1 MRVIFHVDVN
11 NAYLSWT
18 AVYLLKNGYKKDIR
32 LIPSVIGGDEESRHG
47 IVLAKSP
54 VAKKM
59 GVKSAETIYL
69 ARKKCKDLEV
79 YPPNFDVY
87 QEYSNKFYNYL
98 KQYSPLI
105 ERASIDE
112 CFLDMSNMNYLYDD
126 LEKVAH
132 KIKDDIKNMFG
143 FTVNVGIG
151 SNKLLAKMASDF
163 EKPDKVHTLYTDEIE
178 SKMWPLPVEDLL
190 FVGKSSSK
198 LLHSIGIDT
207 IGDLANCDPNLL
219 SKYYKT
225 RVDDLINS
233 AKGIDNSEVINDYG
247 DNKSISISR
256 TLLKDTNNISE
267 LKKKFLKLSQEIGL
281 RARNNHLYANTIAIT
296 LKTSSFK
303 NISHQEGLSSSTN
316 NTMEIYEKVCELLR
330 SIDKSETFRLIGIR
344 LDNLTK
350 NKVSKVSFFEEETSD
365 NIQEIMDNINTKY
378 KNSMIMPAI
387 FYKDDK
393 NSL

>member
-32 LIPSVIGGDEESRHG
+32 LIPSVIGGDEDSRHG

-54 VAKKM
+54 VAKKL
-59 GVKSAETIYL
+59 GVKSAETIYM

-79 YPPNFDVY
+79 YPPDFSIY
-87 QEYSNKFYNYL
+87 EEYSNKFYNYL

-105 ERASIDE
+105 ERASVDE
-112 CFLDMSNMNYLYDD
+112 CFLDMSNTKYLYDD
-126 LEKVAH
+126 LEKLAY

-151 SNKLLAKMASDF
+151 NNKLLAKMASDF
-163 EKPDKVHTLYTDEIE
+163 EKPDKVHTLYTSEIE
-178 SKMWPLPVEDLL
+178 AKMWPLDVSDLL

-207 IGDLANCDPNLL
+207 IGDLANCDPALL
-219 SKYYKT
+219 SKYYKS

-233 AKGIDNSEVINDYG
+233 AKGIDDSPVVNDYG

-256 TLLKDTNNISE
+256 TLMKDTDNLNEI
-267 LKKKFLKLSQEIGL
+267 KKILLKLSQEIGL
-281 RARNNHLYANTIAIT
+281 RARNSHLYANTIAIT
-296 LKTSSFK
+296 VRTSSFK
-303 NISHQEGLSSSTN
+303 NISHQLTLNSSTN

-330 SIDKSETFRLIGIR
+330 DIDKSESFRLLGIR

-350 NKVSKVSFFEEETSD
+350 NKTSKVSFFEEED
-365 NIQEIMDNINTKY
+365 NDDIQKIMDNFNNY
-378 KNSMIMPAI
+378 ACN
-387 FYKDDK
+387 F
-393 NSL
+393 L

>member
-1 MRVIFHVDVN
+1 MDNRVIFHVDVN

-32 LIPSVIGGDEESRHG
+32 LIPSVIGGDEDSRHG

-54 VAKKM
+54 IAKKM
-59 GVKSAETIYL
+59 GVKSAETIYM

-79 YPPNFDVY
+79 FPPNFNIYD
-87 QEYSNKFYNYL
+87 EYSNKFYNYL
-98 KQYSPLI
+98 KQYTPDI

-112 CFLDMSNMNYLYDD
+112 CFLDMSNTKYLYDN
-126 LEKVAH
+126 LESLAY

-151 SNKLLAKMASDF
+151 NNKLLAKMASDF
-163 EKPDKVHTLYTDEIE
+163 EKPDKVHTLYTNEIE
-178 SKMWPLPVEDLL
+178 TKMWPLPVEDLL

-207 IGDLANCDPNLL
+207 IGDLANCDPSIL
-219 SKYYKT
+219 SRFYKT

-233 AKGIDNSEVINDYG
+233 AKGIDNSPVINDYG

-256 TLLKDTNNISE
+256 TLLKDTDNLNEIKRV
-267 LKKKFLKLSQEIGL
+267 LLKLSQEIGL
-281 RARNNHLYANTIAIT
+281 RARNSNLYANTIAIT

-303 NISHQEGLSSSTN
+303 NMSHQLSLDTSTN
-316 NTMEIYEKVCELLR
+316 NTMEIYDKVCELLR
-330 SIDKSETFRLIGIR
+330 GVDKSEPFRLLGIR
-344 LDNLTK
+344 LDNLSKTK
-350 NKVSKVSFFEEETSD
+350 SSKVSLFEEESDD
-365 NIQEIMDNINTKY
+365 NIQKIMDNLNTKY
-378 KNSMIMPAI
+378 KNSIIMPAI
-387 FYKDDK
+387 FYKDEK
-393 NSL
+393 

>member
-1 MRVIFHVDVN
+1 MSNRVIFHVDVN

-18 AVYLLKNGYKKDIR
+18 AVYLLKNRYKKDIR
-32 LIPSVIGGDEESRHG
+32 LIPSVIGGDEDSRHG

-54 VAKKM
+54 IAKKL
-59 GVKSAETIYL
+59 GVKSAETIYM

-79 YPPNFDVY
+79 YPPNFDIY
-87 QEYSNKFYNYL
+87 DEYSNKFYNYL

-105 ERASIDE
+105 ERASVDE
-112 CFLDMSNMNYLYDD
+112 CFLDMSNTKYLYDD
-126 LEKVAH
+126 LEKLAY

-151 SNKLLAKMASDF
+151 NNKLLAKMASDF
-163 EKPDKVHTLYTDEIE
+163 EKPDKVHTLYTYEIE
-178 SKMWPLPVEDLL
+178 TKMWPLPVEDLL

-219 SKYYKT
+219 LKYYKT

-233 AKGIDNSEVINDYG
+233 AKGIDESPVINDYG

-256 TLLKDTNNISE
+256 TLLKDTDNLNEIKRM
-267 LKKKFLKLSQEIGL
+267 LLKLSQEIGL
-281 RARNNHLYANTIAIT
+281 RARNSNLYANTIAIT
-296 LKTSSFK
+296 LRTSSFK
-303 NISHQEGLSSSTN
+303 NISHQMSLQASTN

-330 SIDKSETFRLIGIR
+330 SVDKSEPFRLLGIR
-344 LDNLTK
+344 LDNLSKTK
-350 NKVSKVSFFEEETSD
+350 TSKVSFFEEENDD
-365 NIQEIMDNINTKY
+365 NIQKIMDNLNTKY
-378 KNSMIMPAI
+378 KNSVIMPAI
-387 FYKDDK
+387 FYKDEK
-393 NSL
+393 

>member
-32 LIPSVIGGDEESRHG
+32 LIPSVIGGDEDSRHG

-54 VAKKM
+54 VAKKL
-59 GVKSAETIYL
+59 GVKSAETIYM
-69 ARKKCKDLEV
+69 ARKKCKNLEV
-79 YPPNFDVY
+79 YPPDFSIY
-87 QEYSNKFYNYL
+87 EEYSNKFYNYL

-105 ERASIDE
+105 ERASVDE
-112 CFLDMSNMNYLYDD
+112 CFLDMSNTKYLYDD
-126 LEKVAH
+126 LEKLAY

-151 SNKLLAKMASDF
+151 NNKLLAKMASDF
-163 EKPDKVHTLYTDEIE
+163 EKPDKVHTLYTSEIE
-178 SKMWPLPVEDLL
+178 TKMWPLDVSDLL

-207 IGDLANCDPNLL
+207 IGDLANCDPALL
-219 SKYYKT
+219 SKYYKS

-233 AKGIDNSEVINDYG
+233 AKGIDDSPVVNDYG

-256 TLLKDTNNISE
+256 TLMKDTDNLNEI
-267 LKKKFLKLSQEIGL
+267 KKILLKLSQEIGL
-281 RARNNHLYANTIAIT
+281 RARNSHLYANTIAIT
-296 LKTSSFK
+296 VRTSSFK
-303 NISHQEGLSSSTN
+303 NISHQLTLNSSTN

-330 SIDKSETFRLIGIR
+330 DIDKSESFRLLGIR

-350 NKVSKVSFFEEETSD
+350 NKTSKVSFFEEED
-365 NIQEIMDNINTKY
+365 NDDIQKIMDNLNTKY
-378 KNSMIMPAI
+378 KNSIIMPAI
-387 FYKDDK
+387 FYKGDK
-393 NSL
+393 

>member
-1 MRVIFHVDVN
+1 MNSRVIFHVDVN

-32 LIPSVIGGDEESRHG
+32 LIPSVIGGDEDSRHG

-54 VAKKM
+54 IAKKM
-59 GVKSAETIYL
+59 GVKSAETIYM

-79 YPPNFDVY
+79 YPPNFDIY
-87 QEYSNKFYNYL
+87 DEYSNKFYNYL

-105 ERASIDE
+105 ERASVDE
-112 CFLDMSNMNYLYDD
+112 CFLDMSNTKYLYDD
-126 LEKVAH
+126 LEELAY

-151 SNKLLAKMASDF
+151 NNKLLAKMASDF
-163 EKPDKVHTLYTDEIE
+163 EKPDKVHTLYTNEIE
-178 SKMWPLPVEDLL
+178 TKMWPLPVEDLL

-219 SKYYKT
+219 LKYYKT

-233 AKGIDNSEVINDYG
+233 AKGIDESPVINDYG

-256 TLLKDTNNISE
+256 TLLKDTDNLNEIKRM
-267 LKKKFLKLSQEIGL
+267 LLKLSQEIGL
-281 RARNNHLYANTIAIT
+281 RARNSNLYANTIAIT
-296 LKTSSFK
+296 LRTSSFK
-303 NISHQEGLSSSTN
+303 NISHQMSLQASTN

-330 SIDKSETFRLIGIR
+330 SVDKSEPFRLLGIR
-344 LDNLTK
+344 LDNLSKTK
-350 NKVSKVSFFEEETSD
+350 TSKVSFFEEENDD
-365 NIQEIMDNINTKY
+365 NIQKIMDNLNTKY
-378 KNSMIMPAI
+378 KYSVIMPAI
-387 FYKDDK
+387 FYKDEK
-393 NSL
+393 

>member
-32 LIPSVIGGDEESRHG
+32 LIPSVIGGDEDSRHG

-54 VAKKM
+54 VAKKL
-59 GVKSAETIYL
+59 GVKSAETIYM

-79 YPPNFDVY
+79 YPPDFSIY
-87 QEYSNKFYNYL
+87 EEYSNKFYNYL

-105 ERASIDE
+105 ERASVDE
-112 CFLDMSNMNYLYDD
+112 CFLDMSNTKYLYDD
-126 LEKVAH
+126 LEKLAY

-151 SNKLLAKMASDF
+151 NNKLLAKMASDF
-163 EKPDKVHTLYTDEIE
+163 EKPDKVHTLYTSEIE
-178 SKMWPLPVEDLL
+178 TKMWPLDVSDLL

-207 IGDLANCDPNLL
+207 IGDLANCDPALL
-219 SKYYKT
+219 SKYYKS

-233 AKGIDNSEVINDYG
+233 AKGIDDSPVVNDYG

-256 TLLKDTNNISE
+256 TLMKDTDNLNEI
-267 LKKKFLKLSQEIGL
+267 KKILLKLSQEIGI
-281 RARNNHLYANTIAIT
+281 RARNSHLYANTIAIT
-296 LKTSSFK
+296 VRTSSFK
-303 NISHQEGLSSSTN
+303 NISHQLTLNSSTN

-330 SIDKSETFRLIGIR
+330 DIDKSESFRLLGIR

-350 NKVSKVSFFEEETSD
+350 NKTSKVSFFEEED
-365 NIQEIMDNINTKY
+365 NDDIQKIMDNLNTKY
-378 KNSMIMPAI
+378 KNSIIMPAI
-387 FYKDDK
+387 FYKGDK
-393 NSL
+393 

>member
-1 MRVIFHVDVN
+1 MNSRVIFHVDVN

-32 LIPSVIGGDEESRHG
+32 LIPSVIGGDEDSRHG

-54 VAKKM
+54 IAKKL
-59 GVKSAETIYL
+59 GVKSAETIYM

-79 YPPNFDVY
+79 YPPNFDIY
-87 QEYSNKFYNYL
+87 DEYSNKFYNYL

-105 ERASIDE
+105 ERASVDE
-112 CFLDMSNMNYLYDD
+112 CFLDMSNTKYLYDD
-126 LEKVAH
+126 LEKLAY

-151 SNKLLAKMASDF
+151 NNKLLAKMASDF
-163 EKPDKVHTLYTDEIE
+163 EKPDKVHTLYTNEIE
-178 SKMWPLPVEDLL
+178 TKMWPLPVEDLL

-219 SKYYKT
+219 LKYYKT

-233 AKGIDNSEVINDYG
+233 AKGIDESPVINDYG

-256 TLLKDTNNISE
+256 TLLKDTDNLNEIKRM
-267 LKKKFLKLSQEIGL
+267 LLKLSQEIGL
-281 RARNNHLYANTIAIT
+281 RARNSNLYANTIAIT
-296 LKTSSFK
+296 LRTSSFK
-303 NISHQEGLSSSTN
+303 NISHQMSLQASTN

-330 SIDKSETFRLIGIR
+330 SVDKSEPFRLLGIR
-344 LDNLTK
+344 LDNLSKTK
-350 NKVSKVSFFEEETSD
+350 TSKVSFFEEENDD
-365 NIQEIMDNINTKY
+365 NIQKIMDNLNTKY
-378 KNSMIMPAI
+378 KNSVIMPAI
-387 FYKDDK
+387 FYKDEK
-393 NSL
+393 

>member
-32 LIPSVIGGDEESRHG
+32 LIPSVIGGDEDSRHG

-59 GVKSAETIYL
+59 GVKSAETIYM
-69 ARKKCKDLEV
+69 ARKKCKNLEV
-79 YPPNFDVY
+79 YPPNFSIY
-87 QEYSNKFYNYL
+87 EEYSNRFYNYL

-105 ERASIDE
+105 ERASVDE
-112 CFLDMSNMNYLYDD
+112 CFLDMSNTKYLYDD
-126 LEKVAH
+126 LEKLAY

-151 SNKLLAKMASDF
+151 NNKLLAKMASDF
-163 EKPDKVHTLYTDEIE
+163 EKPDKVHTLYTSEIE
-178 SKMWPLPVEDLL
+178 TKMWPLDVSDLL

-207 IGDLANCDPNLL
+207 IGDLANCDPSLL
-219 SKYYKT
+219 SKYYKS

-233 AKGIDNSEVINDYG
+233 AKGIDDSPVVNDYG

-256 TLLKDTNNISE
+256 TLMKDTDNLNEI
-267 LKKKFLKLSQEIGL
+267 KKILLKLSQEIGL
-281 RARNNHLYANTIAIT
+281 RARNSRLYANTIAIT
-296 LKTSSFK
+296 VRTSSFK
-303 NISHQEGLSSSTN
+303 NISHQLSLNSSTN
-316 NTMEIYEKVCELLR
+316 NTMEIYDKVCELLR
-330 SIDKSETFRLIGIR
+330 DIDKSEPFRLLGIR
-344 LDNLTK
+344 LDNLSK
-350 NKVSKVSFFEEETSD
+350 NKTSKVSFFEEED
-365 NIQEIMDNINTKY
+365 NDDIQKIMDNLNTKY
-378 KNSMIMPAI
+378 KNSIIMPAI
-387 FYKDDK
+387 FYKGDK
-393 NSL
+393 

>member
-32 LIPSVIGGDEESRHG
+32 LIPSVIGGDEDSRHG

-54 VAKKM
+54 VAKKL
-59 GVKSAETIYL
+59 GVKSAETIYM

-79 YPPNFDVY
+79 YPPDFSIY
-87 QEYSNKFYNYL
+87 EEYSNKFYNYL

-105 ERASIDE
+105 ERASVDE
-112 CFLDMSNMNYLYDD
+112 CFLDMSNTKYLYDD
-126 LEKVAH
+126 LESLAY

-151 SNKLLAKMASDF
+151 NNKLLAKMASDF
-163 EKPDKVHTLYTDEIE
+163 EKPDKVHTLYTSEIE
-178 SKMWPLPVEDLL
+178 TKMWPLDVSDLL

-207 IGDLANCDPNLL
+207 IGDLANCDPALL
-219 SKYYKT
+219 SKYYKS

-233 AKGIDNSEVINDYG
+233 AKGIDDSPVVKDYG

-256 TLLKDTNNISE
+256 TLMKDTDNLNEI
-267 LKKKFLKLSQEIGL
+267 KKILLKLSQEIGL
-281 RARNNHLYANTIAIT
+281 RARNSHLYANTIAIT
-296 LKTSSFK
+296 VRTSSFK
-303 NISHQEGLSSSTN
+303 NISHQLTLNSSTN

-330 SIDKSETFRLIGIR
+330 DIDKSESFRLLGIR

-350 NKVSKVSFFEEETSD
+350 NKTSKVSFFEEED
-365 NIQEIMDNINTKY
+365 NDDIQKIMDNLNTKY
-378 KNSMIMPAI
+378 KNSIIMPAI
-387 FYKDDK
+387 FYKGDK
-393 NSL
+393 

>member
-32 LIPSVIGGDEESRHG
+32 LIPSVIGGDEDSRHG

-54 VAKKM
+54 VAKKL
-59 GVKSAETIYL
+59 GVKSAETIYM

-79 YPPNFDVY
+79 YPPDFSIY
-87 QEYSNKFYNYL
+87 EEYSNKFYNYL

-105 ERASIDE
+105 ERASVDE
-112 CFLDMSNMNYLYDD
+112 CFLDMSNTKYLYDD
-126 LEKVAH
+126 LESLAY

-151 SNKLLAKMASDF
+151 NNKLLAKMASDF
-163 EKPDKVHTLYTDEIE
+163 EKPDKVHTLYTSEIE
-178 SKMWPLPVEDLL
+178 TKMWPLDVSDLL

-207 IGDLANCDPNLL
+207 IGDLANCDPAVL
-219 SKYYKT
+219 SKYYKS

-233 AKGIDNSEVINDYG
+233 SKGIDDSPVVNDYG

-256 TLLKDTNNISE
+256 TLMKDTDNLNEI
-267 LKKKFLKLSQEIGL
+267 KKILLKLSQEIGL
-281 RARNNHLYANTIAIT
+281 RARNSHLYANTIAIT
-296 LKTSSFK
+296 VRTSSFK
-303 NISHQEGLSSSTN
+303 NISHQLTLNASTN

-330 SIDKSETFRLIGIR
+330 DIDKSESFRLLGIR

-350 NKVSKVSFFEEETSD
+350 NKTSKVSFFEEED
-365 NIQEIMDNINTKY
+365 NDDIQKIMDNLNTKY
-378 KNSMIMPAI
+378 KNSIIMPAI
-387 FYKDDK
+387 FYKGDK
-393 NSL
+393 

>member
-32 LIPSVIGGDEESRHG
+32 LIPSVIGGDEDSRHG

-54 VAKKM
+54 VAKKL
-59 GVKSAETIYL
+59 GVKSAETIYM

-79 YPPNFDVY
+79 YPPDFSIY
-87 QEYSNKFYNYL
+87 EEYSNKFYNYL

-105 ERASIDE
+105 ERASVDE
-112 CFLDMSNMNYLYDD
+112 CFLDMSNTKYLYDD
-126 LEKVAH
+126 LEKLAY

-151 SNKLLAKMASDF
+151 NNKLLAKMASDF
-163 EKPDKVHTLYTDEIE
+163 EKPDKVHTLYTSEIE
-178 SKMWPLPVEDLL
+178 TKMWPLDVSDLL

-207 IGDLANCDPNLL
+207 IGDLANCDPALL
-219 SKYYKT
+219 SKYYKS
-225 RVDDLINS
+225 RVEDLINS
-233 AKGIDNSEVINDYG
+233 AKGIDDSPVVNDYG

-256 TLLKDTNNISE
+256 TLMKDTDNLNEI
-267 LKKKFLKLSQEIGL
+267 KKILLKLSQEIGL
-281 RARNNHLYANTIAIT
+281 RARNSHLYANTIAIT
-296 LKTSSFK
+296 VRTSSFK
-303 NISHQEGLSSSTN
+303 NISHQLTLNSSTN

-330 SIDKSETFRLIGIR
+330 DIDKSEPFRLLGIR

-350 NKVSKVSFFEEETSD
+350 NKTSKVSFFEEED
-365 NIQEIMDNINTKY
+365 NDDIQKIMDNLNTKY
-378 KNSMIMPAI
+378 KNSIIMPAI
-387 FYKDDK
+387 FYKGDK
-393 NSL
+393 

>member
-32 LIPSVIGGDEESRHG
+32 LIPSVIGGDEDSRHG

-59 GVKSAETIYL
+59 GVKSAETIYM

-79 YPPNFDVY
+79 FPPNFEIY
-87 QEYSNKFYNYL
+87 EEYSNKFYNYL

-105 ERASIDE
+105 ERASVDE
-112 CFLDMSNMNYLYDD
+112 CFLDMSNMKYLYDD
-126 LEKVAH
+126 LEKLAY

-151 SNKLLAKMASDF
+151 SNKLLSKMASDF
-163 EKPDKVHTLYTDEIE
+163 EKPDKVHTLYTNEIE
-178 SKMWPLPVEDLL
+178 TKMWPLDVSDLL
-190 FVGKSSSK
+190 FIGKSSSK

-207 IGDLANCDPNLL
+207 IGELAKADPNLL

-233 AKGIDNSEVINDYG
+233 ANGIDDSPVINDYG

-256 TLLKDTNNISE
+256 TLSKDTNNIKE
-267 LKKKFLKLSQEIGL
+267 LKNKFLKLSQEIGL
-281 RARNNHLYANTIAIT
+281 RARNSHLYANTIAIT

-303 NISHQEGLSSSTN
+303 NISHQESLKVSTN

-330 SIDKSETFRLIGIR
+330 EVDKTEPFRLLGIR

-350 NKVSKVSFFEEETSD
+350 TKNNEISFFEEETSD
-365 NIQEIMDNINTKY
+365 EIQDIMDNINNKY
-378 KNSMIMPAI
+378 KNSIIMPAI

-393 NSL
+393 K

>member
-32 LIPSVIGGDEESRHG
+32 LIPSVIGGDEDSRHG

-59 GVKSAETIYL
+59 GVKSAETIYM

-79 YPPNFDVY
+79 FPPNFEIY
-87 QEYSNKFYNYL
+87 EEYSNKFYNYL

-105 ERASIDE
+105 ERASVDE
-112 CFLDMSNMNYLYDD
+112 CFLDMSNMKYLYDD
-126 LEKVAH
+126 IEKVAY
-132 KIKDDIKNMFG
+132 KIKDDIKEMFG

-163 EKPDKVHTLYTDEIE
+163 EKPDRVHTLYTNEIE
-178 SKMWPLPVEDLL
+178 SKMWPLPVDDLL
-190 FVGKSSSK
+190 FIGKSSSK

-207 IGDLANCDPNLL
+207 IGELAKADPNLL

-233 AKGIDNSEVINDYG
+233 ANGIDNSPVINDYG

-256 TLLKDTNNISE
+256 TLSKDTNNIKE
-267 LKKKFLKLSQEIGL
+267 LKSKFLKLSQEIGL

-303 NISHQEGLSSSTN
+303 NISHQESLKVSTN

-330 SIDKSETFRLIGIR
+330 AIDKSEPFRLLGIR

-350 NKVSKVSFFEEETSD
+350 TKNNEISFFEEESSD
-365 NIQEIMDNINTKY
+365 EIQDIMDNINNKY
-378 KNSMIMPAI
+378 NNSIIMPAI

-393 NSL
+393 

>member
-32 LIPSVIGGDEESRHG
+32 LIPSVIGGDEDSRHG

-54 VAKKM
+54 VAKKL
-59 GVKSAETIYL
+59 GVKSAETIYM
-69 ARKKCKDLEV
+69 ARKKCKNLEV
-79 YPPNFDVY
+79 YPPDFSIY
-87 QEYSNKFYNYL
+87 EEYSNKFYNYL

-105 ERASIDE
+105 ERASVDE
-112 CFLDMSNMNYLYDD
+112 CFLDMSNTKYLYDD
-126 LEKVAH
+126 LEKLAY

-151 SNKLLAKMASDF
+151 NNKLLAKMASDF
-163 EKPDKVHTLYTDEIE
+163 EKPDKVHTLYTSEIE
-178 SKMWPLPVEDLL
+178 TKMWPLDVSDLL

-207 IGDLANCDPNLL
+207 IGDLANCDPTLL
-219 SKYYKT
+219 SKYYKS

-233 AKGIDNSEVINDYG
+233 AKGIDDSPVVNDYG

-256 TLLKDTNNISE
+256 TLMKDTDNLNEI
-267 LKKKFLKLSQEIGL
+267 KKILLKLSQEIGL
-281 RARNNHLYANTIAIT
+281 RARNSHLYANTIAIT
-296 LKTSSFK
+296 VRTSSFK
-303 NISHQEGLSSSTN
+303 NISHQLTLNSSTN

-330 SIDKSETFRLIGIR
+330 DIDKSESFRLLGIR

-350 NKVSKVSFFEEETSD
+350 NKTSKVSFFEEED
-365 NIQEIMDNINTKY
+365 NDDIQKIMDNLNTKY
-378 KNSMIMPAI
+378 KNSIIMPAI
-387 FYKDDK
+387 FYKGDK
-393 NSL
+393 

>member
-1 MRVIFHVDVN
+1 MNNRIIFHVDVN

-32 LIPSVIGGDEESRHG
+32 LIPSVIGGDEDSRHG

-54 VAKKM
+54 VAKKL
-59 GVKSAETIYL
+59 GVKSAETIYM

-79 YPPNFDVY
+79 YPPNFSIYD
-87 QEYSNKFYNYL
+87 EYSNNFYNYL

-105 ERASIDE
+105 ERASVDE
-112 CFLDMSNMNYLYDD
+112 CFLDMSNTKYLYDD
-126 LEKVAH
+126 LEKLAY
-132 KIKDDIKNMFG
+132 KIKDDIKKMFG

-151 SNKLLAKMASDF
+151 NNKLLAKMASDF
-163 EKPDKVHTLYTDEIE
+163 EKPDKVHTLYTNEIE
-178 SKMWPLPVEDLL
+178 TKMWPLPVEDLL

-207 IGDLANCDPNLL
+207 IGDLANCDPNIL
-219 SKYYKT
+219 SKYYKS

-233 AKGIDNSEVINDYG
+233 AKGIDNSPVVNDYG

-256 TLLKDTNNISE
+256 TLLKDTDNLNEIKRM
-267 LKKKFLKLSQEIGL
+267 LLKLSQEIGL
-281 RARNNHLYANTIAIT
+281 RARNNNLYANTIAIT
-296 LKTSSFK
+296 LRTSSFK
-303 NISHQEGLSSSTN
+303 NMSHQVSLDTSTN
-316 NTMEIYEKVCELLR
+316 NTMEIYEKTCELLR
-330 SIDKSETFRLIGIR
+330 SIDKSEPFRLLGIR

-350 NKVSKVSFFEEETSD
+350 TKHSKVSLFEEED
-365 NIQEIMDNINTKY
+365 NDDIQKIMDNLNTKY
-378 KNSMIMPAI
+378 KNSIIMPAI

-393 NSL
+393 

>member
-18 AVYLLKNGYKKDIR
+18 AVYLVKNGYKKDIR
-32 LIPSVIGGDEESRHG
+32 LIPSVIGGDEDSRHG

-54 VAKKM
+54 IAKKM
-59 GVKSAETIYL
+59 GVKSAETIYM

-79 YPPNFDVY
+79 YPPNFQIY
-87 QEYSNKFYNYL
+87 EEYSNKFYNYL

-105 ERASIDE
+105 ERASVDE
-112 CFLDMSNMNYLYDD
+112 CFLDMSNTKYLYDN
-126 LEKVAH
+126 LEELAY

-151 SNKLLAKMASDF
+151 NNKLLAKMASDF
-163 EKPDKVHTLYTDEIE
+163 EKPDKVHTLYTNEIE
-178 SKMWPLPVEDLL
+178 TKMWPLDVSDLL

-207 IGDLANCDPNLL
+207 IGDLANCDPNIL
-219 SKYYKT
+219 SKYYKS

-233 AKGIDNSEVINDYG
+233 AKGIDDTPVINDYG

-256 TLLKDTNNISE
+256 TLLKDTDNLNEI
-267 LKKKFLKLSQEIGL
+267 KKVLLKLSQEIGL
-281 RARNNHLYANTIAIT
+281 RARNNNLYANTIALT

-303 NISHQEGLSSSTN
+303 NISHQISLDTSTN

-330 SIDKSETFRLIGIR
+330 SVDKSEPFRLLGIR
-344 LDNLTK
+344 LDNLTRTK
-350 NKVSKVSFFEEETSD
+350 NSKISFFEEETND
-365 NIQEIMDNINTKY
+365 DIQKIMDNINTRY

-387 FYKDDK
+387 FYKD
-393 NSL
+393 N

>member
-1 MRVIFHVDVN
+1 MRIIFHVDVN

-32 LIPSVIGGDEESRHG
+32 LIPSVIGGDEDSRHG

-54 VAKKM
+54 IAKKL
-59 GVKSAETIYL
+59 GVKSAETIYM

-79 YPPNFDVY
+79 YPPNFDLY
-87 QEYSNKFYNYL
+87 DEYSNKFYNYL

-105 ERASIDE
+105 ERASVDE
-112 CFLDMSNMNYLYDD
+112 CFLDMSNTKYLYDD
-126 LEKVAH
+126 LEKLAY
-132 KIKDDIKNMFG
+132 KIKDDIKELFG

-151 SNKLLAKMASDF
+151 NNKLLAKMASDF
-163 EKPDKVHTLYTDEIE
+163 EKPDKVHTLYTNEIE
-178 SKMWPLPVEDLL
+178 TKMWPLPVEDLL

-219 SKYYKT
+219 SKYYKS

-233 AKGIDNSEVINDYG
+233 AKGIDESPVVNDYG

-256 TLLKDTNNISE
+256 TLLKDTDNLNEIKRM
-267 LKKKFLKLSQEIGL
+267 LLKLSQEIGL
-281 RARNNHLYANTIAIT
+281 RARNNNLYANTIAIT
-296 LKTSSFK
+296 LRTSSFK
-303 NISHQEGLSSSTN
+303 NMSHQVSLDTSTN
-316 NTMEIYEKVCELLR
+316 NTMEIYDKVCELLR
-330 SIDKSETFRLIGIR
+330 SIDKSEPFRLLGIR

-350 NKVSKVSFFEEETSD
+350 TKHSKVSFFDEED
-365 NIQEIMDNINTKY
+365 NDDIQKIMDNLNTKY
-378 KNSMIMPAI
+378 KNSIIMPAI
-387 FYKDDK
+387 FYKGDK
-393 NSL
+393 